1 MEHARESRDRPPVPP
16 GFSVREAR
24 PADLEAARDL
34 ITRVIR
40 EDLGYAYNPAWHR
53 DVDDLR
59 GVYLDH
65 PRHALF
71 VAVDDAG
78 GGLLGTSAVRGSRLT
93 APPSPRWLV
102 ARYDP
107 ERTAELARV
116 YVDRAHR
123 RRGVA
128 RALVAAARGF
138 VVRDGGYTT
147 LSLHT
152 DPRAPGA
159 EPFWRAMP
167 TTLVYDN
174 RGTGDPTETL
184 YFEMA
189 LPDGAK

>member
-1 MEHARESRDRPPVPP
+1 MARPHAQPATAS
-16 GFSVREAR
+16 FSVRGAR
-24 PADLEAARDL
+24 PADLTAARAL
-34 ITRVIR
+34 IMRVIR
-40 EDLGYAYNPAWHR
+40 EDLGYEHNPAWHW
-53 DVDDLR
+53 DVDDLQ

-71 VAVDDAG
+71 VAVDDASG
-78 GGLLGTSAVRGSRLT
+78 ELIGTSAVRGSRLT
-93 APPSPRWLV
+93 SPPSPGWLV

-107 ERTAELARV
+107 ERTAELCRV
-116 YVDRAHR
+116 YVGRAHR
-123 RRGVA
+123 RRGAA
-128 RALVAAARGF
+128 RALVDAARRF
-138 VVRDGGYTT
+138 VVRTGGYTT

-174 RGTGDPTETL
+174 RGRGDASETWPTL

-189 LPDGAK
+189 LADGTA